1 MVVLFIFYFEGLSA
15 CVVLTS
21 QFLYLFPSPFLSGV
35 TLSFKAKIEEPIQE
49 IISSAAAIL
58 DQNCK
63 IILFSLISS
72 YFIHG
77 NGNNELIGKW
87 LISIIFKM

>member
-21 QFLYLFPSPFLSGV
+21 QFLYLFLSPFCLNPSV
-35 TLSFKAKIEEPIQE
+35 TSPFKGKTEEPIQE

-63 IILFSLISS
+63 IILFSLIQVIL
-72 YFIHG
+72 FMAG
-77 NGNNELIGKW
+77 G
-87 LISIIFKM
+87 